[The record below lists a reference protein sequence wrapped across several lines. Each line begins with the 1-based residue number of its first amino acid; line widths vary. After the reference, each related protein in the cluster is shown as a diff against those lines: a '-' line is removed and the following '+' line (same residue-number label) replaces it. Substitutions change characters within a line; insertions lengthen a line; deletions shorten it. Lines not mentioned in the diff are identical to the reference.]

1 LCRPPFAE
9 VGRQTFDG
17 TGNTE
22 ATATPSSNGN
32 IAPVTI
38 KGTYTVNQDCSGTMT
53 LFVSPFESTVH
64 AYFVISEDGTEIRYI
79 DTDSGVIESR
89 VYNKQFR

>member
-1 LCRPPFAE
+1 
-9 VGRQTFDG
+9 
-17 TGNTE
+17 
-22 ATATPSSNGN
+22 
-32 IAPVTI
+32 
-38 KGTYTVNQDCSGTMT
+38 MT
-53 LFVSPFESTVH
+53 LFVSPFESTVR